1 MRRIID
7 RWTAAVCRGCPSPCC
22 RFWYCREVA
31 RNPWSAFVN
40 RAAGTFRVPDDWE
53 CRRDAFGLDGTGC
66 AVRAGR
72 YVFCYS
78 YNCRRLLGALPSDDA
93 REAFR
98 EVSELLLPA
107 NRLAGGRLLSE
118 LADPRDLSAADLDG
132 IGRAVARAS
141 RRLAALERRLGRLF
155 DPTVPVAAPQGDR
168 RSVS

>member
-1 MRRIID
+1 MRRLID
-7 RWTAAVCRGCPSPCC
+7 PVTAAVCPACPLPCC

-40 RAAGTFRVPDDWE
+40 RVAGGFRVPGDWDR
-53 CRRDAFGLDGTGC
+53 RRDPFGLGDAGC

-78 YNCRRLLGALPSDDA
+78 YNCRRILGALPSADA

-107 NRLAGGRLLSE
+107 NRLPEGRLLSE
-118 LADPRDLSAADLDG
+118 LGDPAALSAADLD
-132 IGRAVARAS
+132 AVARALTDAE
-141 RRLAALERRLGRLF
+141 RRLAALARRLDPPG
-155 DPTVPVAAPQGDR
+155 DPTVAVSDPQGGS
-168 RSVS
+168 RSLP